1 MNVYIPTREEIANR
15 LQMIA
20 DVVRHAKTLSEV
32 ESELTDELGTLQFAV
47 SNRAGVES
55 GRITNDGR
63 NVLGQ
68 PSVSVPCDLPA

>member
-32 ESELTDELGTLQFAV
+32 ESELTDEQWRLIADLFPHDP
-47 SNRAGVES
+47 RS
-55 GRITNDGR
+55 G
-63 NVLGQ
+63 
-68 PSVSVPCDLPA
+68 